1 MVSDSHHLI
10 RSRIRIKIKAES
22 WFRIRIKVMHIRNC
36 GGCTIHFLFAGKIY
50 YYNAAT
56 RATQWTKPE
65 GPDVKILT
73 QDEVEKLQKKVGGA
87 GGGDGD
93 NNKQQSRDGG
103 GQEDRGADRMGSVDR
118 DQGSMD
124 REMRGPGKKK

>member
-1 MVSDSHHLI
+1 LYD
-10 RSRIRIKIKAES
+10 
-22 WFRIRIKVMHIRNC
+22 
-36 GGCTIHFLFAGKIY
+36 TFLVAGKIY

-103 GQEDRGADRMGSVDR
+103 GQEDRGDRMGSVDR

-124 REMRGPGKKK
+124 REMRGPGKKNKQSVRNTV

>member
-1 MVSDSHHLI
+1 
-10 RSRIRIKIKAES
+10 
-22 WFRIRIKVMHIRNC
+22 MHIRNC
-36 GGCTIHFLFAGKIY
+36 GGCTIHFFFAGKIY

-73 QDEVEKLQKKVGGA
+73 QDEVEKLQKKVGA

-103 GQEDRGADRMGSVDR
+103 GQEDRGVRMGSVDR